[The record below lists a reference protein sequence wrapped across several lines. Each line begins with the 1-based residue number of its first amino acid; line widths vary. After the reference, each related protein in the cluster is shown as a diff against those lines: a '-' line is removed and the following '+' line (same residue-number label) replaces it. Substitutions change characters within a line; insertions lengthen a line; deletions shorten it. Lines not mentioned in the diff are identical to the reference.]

1 MNSLRVSAECGYLRG
16 QVDRLQHE
24 VDLLEIGLL
33 IFFGLL
39 VAVVAALLM
48 SLERN
53 LRILRPGT
61 RTSAESE
68 LPSARGTHQE
78 LKALKQSNAIRWYGL
93 IAFWAAYNGGM
104 YYMYV
109 ACAPD
114 WRRVL
119 FMTLILQSFVALAAF
134 CALWKPRFRI
144 QGRLFQNSA

>member
-24 VDLLEIGLL
+24 VDLLEIELL

-39 VAVVAALLM
+39 VVTVAALLM

-53 LRILRPGT
+53 LRIVRPGT
-61 RTSAESE
+61 RTSTESE
-68 LPSARGTHQE
+68 LPSERGTNEE
-78 LKALKQSNAIRWYGL
+78 LKALKRSNANRWYGL
-93 IAFWAAYNGGM
+93 IAFWAAYNGGI

-119 FMTLILQSFVALAAF
+119 FITLLLQSFVALAAF

-144 QGRLFQNSA
+144 QGRPFQDSA